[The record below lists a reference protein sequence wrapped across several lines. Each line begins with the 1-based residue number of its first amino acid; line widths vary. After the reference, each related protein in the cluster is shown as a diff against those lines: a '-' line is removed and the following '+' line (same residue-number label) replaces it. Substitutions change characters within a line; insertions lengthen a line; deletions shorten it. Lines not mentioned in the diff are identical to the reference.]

1 MRILV
6 TNDDGIRAP
15 GLEILANW
23 ARKLGEVTVIAPK
36 FEQSAKSHSIMES
49 PNPITMATGV
59 IFAAAAALASIF
71 VISIFV
77 IRTNSTRSSTLTA
90 TSAAARKREKSQEFF
105 LVCRKAAYS
114 S

>member
-36 FEQSAKSHSIMES
+36 FEQSAKSHSINIH
-49 PNPITMATGV
+49 NPFEAKQV
-59 IFAAAAALASIF
+59 RWLEELRQ
-71 VISIFV
+71 
-77 IRTNSTRSSTLTA
+77 IRNQWPVQGL
-90 TSAAARKREKSQEFF
+90 
-105 LVCRKAAYS
+105 
-114 S
+114 